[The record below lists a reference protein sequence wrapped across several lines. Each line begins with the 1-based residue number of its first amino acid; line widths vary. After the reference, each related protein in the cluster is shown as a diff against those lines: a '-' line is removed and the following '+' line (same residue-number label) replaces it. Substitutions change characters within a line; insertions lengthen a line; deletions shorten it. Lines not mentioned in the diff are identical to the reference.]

1 MSKNSASGQWEKD
14 EVLQLFAESVS
25 DSIQERKKVW
35 KAFPNNTVAEMF
47 KSHVTV
53 SVMYSSVFT
62 LLYFT
67 HEFYDDWLK
76 ILVTLHTFYK

>member
-1 MSKNSASGQWEKD
+1 MSKNSASGQWKKD

-25 DSIQERKKVW
+25 DSIQERKKAW
-35 KAFPNNTVAEMF
+35 KAFLNTVAEMF

-62 LLYFT
+62 LLFS
-67 HEFYDDWLK
+67 
-76 ILVTLHTFYK
+76 